1 MKRIILFLIIAFL
14 ICLLAAC
21 SNTAETSQTDN
32 TASMPQSSLNTE
44 SSADESD
51 RQKKTEDMTNKSI
64 NTGRIPAV
72 LEEIPEEYYSPA
84 EHAGILNKL
93 TYQTWESFSYDEHS
107 QALTKEAWVYL
118 PYGYSED
125 QQYNIFYLS
134 HGGWSNETTIMG
146 TAENPNS
153 FKNVIDHAIEDG
165 KITPMIFVMLTYN
178 NTDGQ
183 DSWDYSLAIKLTDQF
198 HNELVND
205 LIPAVESRYSTYAEN
220 TTIDGIRASRD
231 HRGFGGFSMGSVNT
245 WCTFR
250 YAMACFRYFMPMSGN
265 YTTDGRYMADLVK
278 EQGFGPEDFFLFA
291 MSGPD
296 DFAYSGFK
304 RQIDAMGKETD
315 MFIYGNTESEGNLAF
330 REMAGYTHGPEA
342 SNLYTYNGLQF
353 FWKETVSAAVPFS
366 ESIAEPVTYT
376 KATPIGEVLNDPVL
390 GDWGRLLFP
399 AESSYYSG
407 STLGNL
413 RLTWYGSLDVNKT
426 LEITNYV
433 RSHAAAGE
441 TVFYDIYTDDEK
453 AAEPDK
459 SDTGLFFFRGE
470 PGAKTAICNAG
481 GGFAYV
487 GAMHDSFP
495 HALELSQMGY
505 NAFALIYRPGWETA
519 MEDLGRALSFLYD
532 HADELDIDME
542 DYSLWG
548 GSAGARMAATLGNA
562 DDLTYYTGRTDI
574 LQAAAVIMQYTG
586 HSETSGNDAPTYACC
601 GTRDG
606 IANWRTMQSRLNTLT
621 SRYEIPTEFHSY
633 EGLGHGFGLGTGTV
647 AEGWI
652 NDAVAFWEKQMN

>member
-1 MKRIILFLIIAFL
+1 MKKIILFLIIAFL
-14 ICLLAAC
+14 ICLLAVC
-21 SNTAETSQTDN
+21 SKTAETFKTEN
-32 TASMPQSSLNTE
+32 AESMPQSSLNTE
-44 SSADESD
+44 SSSDESD
-51 RQKKTEDMTNKSI
+51 RQKETEDMTKQLS
-64 NTGRIPAV
+64 NTGRIPDV

-84 EHAGILNKL
+84 DHAGTLNKL

-118 PYGYSED
+118 PYGYSGD

-146 TAENPNS
+146 TAEDPNS

-205 LIPAVESRYSTYAEN
+205 LIPAVESKYSTYAEN
-220 TTIDGIRASRD
+220 TSIEGIRASRD

-250 YAMACFRYFMPMSGN
+250 YAMDCFRYFMPMSGN

-296 DFAYSGFK
+296 DFAYSSFK
-304 RQIDAMGKETD
+304 RQINAMGKVTS
-315 MFIYGNTESEGNLAF
+315 MFAYGDTESEGNLAF

-353 FWKETVSAAVPFS
+353 FFKGEAAPDGNRS
-366 ESIAEPVTYT
+366 EGTPEQIVYT
-376 KATPIGEVLNDPVL
+376 KDTLIVEVQNDPAL
-390 GDWGRLLFP
+390 GNWGRLLFP
-399 AESSYYSG
+399 VNAGYMSG
-407 STLGNL
+407 STLGSL
-413 RLTWYGSLDVNKT
+413 RLTWYSNIDPDKT
-426 LEITNYV
+426 VEIANYM
-433 RSHAAAGE
+433 RSRAAAGE
-441 TVFYDIYTDDEK
+441 TVFYDIYTEEEK
-453 AAEPDK
+453 AADPAK
-459 SDTGLFFFRGE
+459 KDTGLFFFKGD
-470 PGAKTAICNAG
+470 PGAKFAIVSAG

-495 HALELSQMGY
+495 HALELSKMGY
-505 NAFALIYRPGWETA
+505 NAFALIYRPGWDTA
-519 MEDLGRALSFLYD
+519 CEDLARAISFIFEN
-532 HADELDIDME
+532 AEELQVDTDC
-542 DYSLWG
+542 YSLWG
-548 GSAGARMAATLGNA
+548 GSAGARMAAYLGSYGPA
-562 DDLTYYTGRTDI
+562 YFGGDDLPRPGT
-574 LQAAAVIMQYTG
+574 VVMQYTG
-586 HSETSGNDAPTYACC
+586 HNEYSEQDPPTYACC
-601 GTRDG
+601 GTSDG
-606 IANWRTMQSRLNTLT
+606 IASWRTMQSRLNAMSSLG
-621 SRYEIPTEFHSY
+621 IPTEFHSFQ
-633 EGLGHGFGLGTGTV
+633 GLSHGFGLGTGTS

-652 NDAVAFWEKQMN
+652 NDAAHFWEAQME

>member
-1 MKRIILFLIIAFL
+1 MKKIILFLIIAFL

-21 SNTAETSQTDN
+21 SKTAETFKTEN
-32 TASMPQSSLNTE
+32 AESMPQSSLNTE
-44 SSADESD
+44 SSSDESD
-51 RQKKTEDMTNKSI
+51 RQKETEDMTKQLS
-64 NTGRIPAV
+64 NTGRIPDV
-72 LEEIPEEYYSPA
+72 LEEIPDEYYSPA
-84 EHAGILNKL
+84 DHAGSLNKL
-93 TYQTWESFSYDEHS
+93 SYQTWESFSYDEHS

-118 PYGYSED
+118 PYGYSEG

-146 TAENPNS
+146 TADNPNS

-205 LIPAVESRYSTYAEN
+205 LIPAVESKYNTFAEN

-250 YAMACFRYFMPMSGN
+250 YAMDCFRYFMPMSGN
-265 YTTDGRYMADLVK
+265 YTTDGRYMADLVR

-296 DFAYSGFK
+296 DFAYSSFK
-304 RQIDAMGKETD
+304 RQIDAMGKVTS
-315 MFIYGNTESEGNLAF
+315 MFVYGNTENKGNLAF

-353 FWKETVSAAVPFS
+353 FFKGETATDEKRTDDTPEQIV
-366 ESIAEPVTYT
+366 YT
-376 KATPIGEVLNDPVL
+376 KDTLITEVQNDPML
-390 GDWGRLLFP
+390 GDWGGLLFP
-399 AESSYYSG
+399 ANTGYMSG

-413 RLTWYGSLDVNKT
+413 RLTWYSNIDPDKT
-426 LEITNYV
+426 VEIANYM
-433 RSHAAAGE
+433 RTRAAAGE
-441 TVFYDIYTDDEK
+441 TVFYDIYTDEEK
-453 AAEPDK
+453 VADPAK
-459 SDTGLFFFRGE
+459 KDTGLFFFRGD
-470 PGAKTAICNAG
+470 PGAKFAICNAG

-495 HALELSQMGY
+495 HALELSKMGY
-505 NAFALIYRPGWETA
+505 NAFALIYRPGWDTA
-519 MEDLGRALSFLYD
+519 CEDLARAISFIFKN
-532 HADELDIDME
+532 AEELQVDTDC
-542 DYSLWG
+542 YSLWG
-548 GSAGARMAATLGNA
+548 GSAGARMAAYLGTYGPA
-562 DDLTYYTGRTDI
+562 YFGGDDLPRPGT
-574 LQAAAVIMQYTG
+574 VVMQYTG
-586 HSETSGNDAPTYACC
+586 HNEYSEQDPPTYACC
-601 GTRDG
+601 GTSDG
-606 IANWRTMQSRLNTLT
+606 IASWRTMQSRLNAMSSLG
-621 SRYEIPTEFHSY
+621 IPTEFHSY
-633 EGLGHGFGLGTGTV
+633 QGLSHGFGLGTGTV

-652 NDAVAFWEKQMN
+652 NDAVAFWEAQME

>member
-1 MKRIILFLIIAFL
+1 MKKIILFLIIAFL

-21 SNTAETSQTDN
+21 SKTAETFKTEN
-32 TASMPQSSLNTE
+32 AESMPQSSLNTE
-44 SSADESD
+44 SSSDESD
-51 RQKKTEDMTNKSI
+51 RQKETEDMTKQLS
-64 NTGRIPAV
+64 NTGRIPDV
-72 LEEIPEEYYSPA
+72 LEEIPDEYYSPA
-84 EHAGILNKL
+84 DHAGSLNKL
-93 TYQTWESFSYDEHS
+93 SYQTWESFSYDEHS

-146 TAENPNS
+146 TAEDPNT

-165 KITPMIFVMLTYN
+165 KITPMIMVMLTYN

-183 DSWDYSLAIKLTDQF
+183 DSWDYSLAIRLTDQF

-205 LIPAVESRYSTYAEN
+205 LIPAVESQYSTFAES

-250 YAMACFRYFMPMSGN
+250 YAMDCFRYFMPMSGN
-265 YTTDGRYMADLVK
+265 YTTDGRYMADLVR

-296 DFAYSGFK
+296 DFAYSSFK
-304 RQIDAMGKETD
+304 RQIDAMGKVTS
-315 MFIYGNTESEGNLAF
+315 MFVYGNTENEGNLAF

-353 FWKETVSAAVPFS
+353 FFKGETATDEKRTDDTPEQIV
-366 ESIAEPVTYT
+366 YT
-376 KATPIGEVLNDPVL
+376 KDTLITEVQNDLML

-399 AESSYYSG
+399 SNTGYMSG

-413 RLTWYGSLDVNKT
+413 RLTWYSNIDPDKT
-426 LEITNYV
+426 VEIANYM
-433 RSHAAAGE
+433 RTRAAAGE
-441 TVFYDIYTDDEK
+441 TVFYDIYTDEEK
-453 AAEPDK
+453 VADPAK
-459 SDTGLFFFRGE
+459 KDTGLFFFRGD
-470 PGAKTAICNAG
+470 PGAKFAICNAG

-495 HALELSQMGY
+495 HALELSKMGY
-505 NAFALIYRPGWETA
+505 NAFALIYRPGWDTA
-519 MEDLGRALSFLYD
+519 CEDLARAISFIFKN
-532 HADELDIDME
+532 AEELQVDTDC
-542 DYSLWG
+542 YSLWG
-548 GSAGARMAATLGNA
+548 GSAGARMAAYLGTYGPA
-562 DDLTYYTGRTDI
+562 YFGGDDLPRPGT
-574 LQAAAVIMQYTG
+574 VVMQYTG
-586 HSETSGNDAPTYACC
+586 HNEYSEQDPPTYACC
-601 GTRDG
+601 GTSDG
-606 IANWRTMQSRLNTLT
+606 IASWRTMQSRLNAMSSLD
-621 SRYEIPTEFHSY
+621 IPTEFHSY
-633 EGLGHGFGLGTGTV
+633 QGLSHGFGLGTGTI

-652 NDAVAFWEKQMN
+652 NDAVAFWEAQME

>member
-1 MKRIILFLIIAFL
+1 MKKIILFLIIALL

-21 SNTAETSQTDN
+21 SKTEKPFQTEN
-32 TASMPQSSLNTE
+32 EGSMPQSSLNTE
-44 SSADESD
+44 SSSDESD
-51 RQKKTEDMTNKSI
+51 RQKETEDMTKQLS
-64 NTGRIPAV
+64 NTGRIPDV

-84 EHAGILNKL
+84 DHAGTLNKL

-107 QALTKEAWVYL
+107 QELTKEAWVYL

-146 TAENPNS
+146 TAEDPNS

-205 LIPAVESRYSTYAEN
+205 LIPAVESKYSTYAEN
-220 TTIDGIRASRD
+220 TSIEGIRASRD

-250 YAMACFRYFMPMSGN
+250 YAMDCFRYFMPMSGN

-296 DFAYSGFK
+296 DFAYSSFK
-304 RQIDAMGKETD
+304 RQINAMGKVTS
-315 MFIYGNTESEGNLAF
+315 MFAYGDTESEGNLAF

-353 FWKETVSAAVPFS
+353 FFKGEAAPDGNRS
-366 ESIAEPVTYT
+366 EGTPEQIVYT
-376 KATPIGEVLNDPVL
+376 KDTLIVEVQNDPAL
-390 GDWGRLLFP
+390 RNWGRLLFP
-399 AESSYYSG
+399 VNAGYMSG
-407 STLGNL
+407 STLGSL
-413 RLTWYGSLDVNKT
+413 RLTWYSNIDPDKT
-426 LEITNYV
+426 VEIANYM
-433 RSHAAAGE
+433 RSRAAAGE
-441 TVFYDIYTDDEK
+441 TVFYDIYTEEEK
-453 AAEPDK
+453 AADPAK
-459 SDTGLFFFRGE
+459 KDTGLFFFKGD
-470 PGAKTAICNAG
+470 PGAKFAIVSAG

-495 HALELSQMGY
+495 HALELSKMGY
-505 NAFALIYRPGWETA
+505 NAFALIYRPGWDTA
-519 MEDLGRALSFLYD
+519 CEDLARAISFIFEN
-532 HADELDIDME
+532 AEELQVDTDC
-542 DYSLWG
+542 YSLWG
-548 GSAGARMAATLGNA
+548 GSAGARMAAYLGSYGPA
-562 DDLTYYTGRTDI
+562 YFGGDDLPRPGT
-574 LQAAAVIMQYTG
+574 VVMQYTG
-586 HSETSGNDAPTYACC
+586 HNEYSEQDPPTYACC
-601 GTRDG
+601 GTSDG
-606 IANWRTMQSRLNTLT
+606 IASWRTMQSRLNAMSSLG
-621 SRYEIPTEFHSY
+621 IPTEFHSFQ
-633 EGLGHGFGLGTGTV
+633 GLSHGFGLGTGTS

-652 NDAVAFWEKQMN
+652 NDAAHFWEAQME